1 MSSKRLLI
9 IEDDIDVAEML
20 VTFFEVQGYE
30 VFHGYSGEEGI
41 AIARS
46 KFPNLILLDLM
57 LPDMTGYDVCK
68 ALRTTTLTKY
78 IPITFLTQRDG
89 RNDKLAGFEIGGD
102 DYITKP
108 FDIEELRLRVQGSI
122 RRATRDHLHETRTG
136 LPTGRLLDEEYK
148 RLKNQS
154 GWHYL
159 DVRIIGFEEF
169 RDLYGFIAADE
180 AVSMAANV
188 LTTAIIEHGSEEDFI
203 GVKGENTFTIFTN
216 TSNIK
221 KFEESIRNSFKTRAE
236 ALYKFTDVAQGHIVV
251 NNGTPDAQDVP
262 LMHFVLLPHAAAS
275 VR

>member
-68 ALRTTTLTKY
+68 TLRTTTLTKY
-78 IPITFLTQRDG
+78 IPITFLTQRDS

-154 GWHYL
+154 GWYYL
-159 DVRIIGFEEF
+159 DVRIVGFEEF

-188 LTTAIIEHGSEEDFI
+188 LTNAIAEHGSEQDFI
-203 GVKGENTFTIFTN
+203 GVKGENIFTIFTS
-216 TSNIK
+216 TANIK
-221 KFEESIRNSFKTRAE
+221 QLEESVKSNFKTRAE
-236 ALYKFTDVAQGHIVV
+236 TLYKFTDVAQGHIIV
-251 NNGTPDAQDVP
+251 NNSGLDTQEIP
-262 LMHFVLLPHAAAS
+262 LMHFDLTPHAAAS
-275 VR
+275 VH